1 MTATTPFDR
10 ARSAEQRS
18 ARREA
23 ILRTA
28 AEMLT
33 RMRVAEL
40 SLNALAREVGLA
52 KSNVLRYFESRE
64 AVLLE
69 LYDRE
74 TKAWLDALADRLV
87 ELPASLGGVERVAI
101 AIADTAVARPV
112 FCDLCASAPG
122 VLERNV
128 SATVAADYKRSA
140 IANAT
145 RLAEEVVPLLGDLP
159 FNSMIALVGGVN
171 LIIGGTW
178 TTSQP
183 SPGIAAY
190 AAHPEL
196 RAAQLHQRVA
206 IRELV
211 ATLLTGCSTGL
222 LSIDLSPAPLLGL
235 SLSALAVGAQRQRD
249 EDHQQHGH
257 PAQRPD
263 QIGGV
268 RAAVHQRTDVDTRCE
283 IGLTFTNACSQPGIV
298 AVATKVLLPKLSG
311 STSRNP
317 IPCTAPDVRA
327 TMPMKTEIQQ
337 KHRAKAMARPTAAS
351 ADTQLVWTRKPIS
364 MPAPKVTTQS
374 TT

>member
-28 AEMLT
+28 AEMLA

-145 RLAEEVVPLLGDLP
+145 RLAEEVVPLLGELP

-183 SPGIAAY
+183 SPGMAAAY
-190 AAHPEL
+190 AAIPSCGPDSWTS
-196 RAAQLHQRVA
+196 RWRSGNWSPPCSP
-206 IRELV
+206 
-211 ATLLTGCSTGL
+211 GCSTGL
-222 LSIDLSPAPLLGL
+222 RASTRACLLN
-235 SLSALAVGAQRQRD
+235 R
-249 EDHQQHGH
+249 
-257 PAQRPD
+257 
-263 QIGGV
+263 
-268 RAAVHQRTDVDTRCE
+268 
-283 IGLTFTNACSQPGIV
+283 
-298 AVATKVLLPKLSG
+298 
-311 STSRNP
+311 
-317 IPCTAPDVRA
+317 
-327 TMPMKTEIQQ
+327 
-337 KHRAKAMARPTAAS
+337 
-351 ADTQLVWTRKPIS
+351 
-364 MPAPKVTTQS
+364 
-374 TT
+374 